1 MRLEL
6 IPLPV
11 TDVDAA
17 LAFYRDQA
25 GFRLDHDVSPGD
37 GVRVV
42 QLTPP
47 GSSCSISF
55 GTGMTP
61 PDAPRVR
68 GMHLVVDDIAAIRA
82 DLVARGVAVTEPVDV
97 GGVHYAQ
104 FADPDGNTYALQQID
119 R

>member
-11 TDVDAA
+11 TDVDRA
-17 LAFYRDQA
+17 LEFYRDQV

-55 GTGMTP
+55 GTGMTR
-61 PDAPRVR
+61 PDAPRVH
-68 GMHLVVDDIAAIRA
+68 GMHLVVDDIAAVRA
-82 DLVARGVAVTEPVDV
+82 ELVGRGVQVTAPVDV